1 MLKRIARC
9 ESFCGVLGEQLADQV
24 FGYRAGLA
32 KPGMVERYI
41 GSANLVVKVW
51 SFKRVRATDHV
62 VHKYAGAP
70 NVQWL
75 SVGLI
80 IPLKLVNL
88 WREVIRCSHHEL
100 TLIDSFHHLG
110 QAKVNDS
117 DHTVFD
123 EEAVLGLEIPMHHVV
138 TVDVM

>member
-1 MLKRIARC
+1 MLKRITRC

-32 KPGMVERYI
+32 EPGMVERYI

-62 VHKYAGAP
+62 VHEYASTP

-100 TLIDSFHHLG
+100 TLINSFHHLR
-110 QAKVNDS
+110 QTKVNDS

-123 EEAVLGLEIPMHHVV
+123 
-138 TVDVM
+138 